1 MLDQLVESNNH
12 TKENKRRGG
21 FLLSTFFVV
30 CSLLASGVVWSL
42 FAKDLGINT
51 GNLEISMLVAPLVAA
66 DEQPKPP
73 ELQPKKEKSL
83 APNADV
89 RAKIIRDINENPI
102 ETPIKISVEKS
113 SVPPRHS
120 DNLTVLG
127 PDNFNAAN
135 AAAAN
140 SREVARSVGTGIG
153 SVSGTPDGDESS
165 TAAAAKVPPPPPFV
179 KKEEVKPPTVHK
191 ISLGVVNG
199 KAINLVKPPY
209 PPVARAVHAEGAVN
223 VQVTIDEQGNVI
235 AANAVNGHPL
245 LRQAAENAAR
255 ASKFAPTM
263 LSRQP
268 VKVTG
273 VIIYKFAAN

>member
-30 CSLLASGVVWSL
+30 CSLLASGVLWSL
-42 FAKDLGINT
+42 FAKDLGMNT
-51 GNLEISMLVAPLVAA
+51 GNLEISMLVAPLVIA

-73 ELQPKKEKSL
+73 ELQPKKEKSP

-89 RAKIIRDINENPI
+89 RAKIIQDINENPI

-113 SVPPRHS
+113 SVPPRRPN
-120 DNLTVLG
+120 NLTVLG
-127 PDNFNAAN
+127 PDDFNAAN
-135 AAAAN
+135 AAAAD
-140 SREVARSVGTGIG
+140 SREVARSIGTGIG
-153 SVSGTPDGDESS
+153 SIGGTPDGDEHS
-165 TAAAAKVPPPPPFV
+165 TAAKVPPPPPFV
-179 KKEEVKPPTVHK
+179 KKEAVKPPTVHK
-191 ISLGVVNG
+191 ISLGVING

-209 PPVARAVHAEGAVN
+209 PPVARAVHADGAVN

-235 AANAVNGHPL
+235 AANAVSGHPL

-255 ASKFAPTM
+255 ASKFDPTT

-273 VIIYKFAAN
+273 VIVYKFAAN